1 MVVILDADKEGFLR
15 SNRSLTQTVGRA
27 ARHINGKAIMYADT
41 VTQSMKKTIDETNY
55 RREKQINYNRINK
68 IKPKALNK
76 SLDSALA
83 KNSVVI
89 KKDDIV
95 KQKIENKNIAY
106 LSKSEIEKKIREIR
120 KAMENAA
127 KSLDFIEA
135 AKFRDEI
142 KILQDQL

>member
-1 MVVILDADKEGFLR
+1 MQDLRKGLFDVLIGVNLLREGLDLPEVSLVVILDADKEGFLR

-55 RREKQINYNRINK
+55 RREKQINYIRINK

-95 KQKIENKNIAY
+95 KQKIEKQKHS
-106 LSKSEIEKKIREIR
+106 LPFKI
-120 KAMENAA
+120 
-127 KSLDFIEA
+127 
-135 AKFRDEI
+135 
-142 KILQDQL
+142 

>member
-1 MVVILDADKEGFLR
+1 MQIKKVSR

-41 VTQSMKKTIDETNY
+41 VTQSMRKTIDETNY
-55 RREKQINYNRINK
+55 RREKQINYNRIHK

-83 KNSVVI
+83 KNSVVQ
-89 KKDDIV
+89 KKDIV
-95 KQKIENKNIAY
+95 SKNPLIINNIY

-120 KAMENAA
+120 KAWKM
-127 KSLDFIEA
+127 
-135 AKFRDEI
+135 
-142 KILQDQL
+142 LQNH